1 MHSEAYVGPGART
14 EAQKGWHWGEDTH
27 GCAQGEG
34 VWVGCDLR
42 VRQVKLQDKA
52 KGLIMYHVRIA
63 YDIKQKLFIK
73 AQIKPIFPAPST
85 ENKNSHC
92 VKQQEV
98 LAGGM
103 ERRKVGWAGETV
115 HLVLWVNTL

>member
-1 MHSEAYVGPGART
+1 MPGQRHRR
-14 EAQKGWHWGEDTH
+14 GWHRGEDTH

-73 AQIKPIFPAPST
+73 AQIKPIFSAPST

-103 ERRKVGWAGETV
+103 ERRKGG
-115 HLVLWVNTL
+115 